1 MSSRLRL
8 EGQVAV
14 ITGAASGIGEA
25 TARLFVSEGA
35 RCLIADIQDDRGD
48 RLASELG
55 PSASFV
61 HADVGVEEDV
71 AGAVDAALA
80 RFGRLDCIFNNAG
93 ILGAVGPIASIDG
106 AAWRRT
112 IDVLL
117 HSVFYGVKHA
127 ARVMIPQASGTII
140 TTASTAGVRAGLGPH
155 TYTAA
160 KHGAVG
166 LCQSAASELGR
177 HGIRVNVIAPGAT
190 VTALTAN
197 LSTGDPDAYAQTEQ
211 LIARDA
217 PLGRPGRARDIANAA
232 LFLASEESSYVNGAV
247 LVVDAGGEV
256 NGSKTQRFYE
266 MAPEIV
272 QEHGRKGV

>member
-1 MSSRLRL
+1 M
-8 EGQVAV
+8 
-14 ITGAASGIGEA
+14 
-25 TARLFVSEGA
+25 
-35 RCLIADIQDDRGD
+35 
-48 RLASELG
+48 
-55 PSASFV
+55 
-61 HADVGVEEDV
+61 
-71 AGAVDAALA
+71 
-80 RFGRLDCIFNNAG
+80 FNNAG

-197 LSTGDPDAYAQTEQ
+197 LSTGDPDAYAQAEQ

-256 NGSKTQRFYE
+256 NGSKTQRFFE